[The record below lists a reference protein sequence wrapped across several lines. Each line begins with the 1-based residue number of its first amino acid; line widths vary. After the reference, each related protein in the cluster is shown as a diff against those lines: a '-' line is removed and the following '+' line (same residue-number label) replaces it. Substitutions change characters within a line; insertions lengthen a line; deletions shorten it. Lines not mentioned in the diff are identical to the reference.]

1 MKIKNLTNDVY
12 KGKRVK
18 PISEPDSNEIEKNVY
33 IVDTGCIEYGLINY
47 KKIYPCIISDDLKEK
62 FILRNGDIIINTRSG
77 KDTKHVAFVDN
88 LNNKKL
94 VPNSDF
100 IIIRNIDNEKYLP
113 EYVAIYLENNYIKI
127 LDKPAISIMD
137 IEDTELP
144 SIDIQEQKKIINI
157 IGTINRKELIYKN
170 LLSNENRIKKIYN
183 KQFFLERK
191 EENE

>member
-47 KKIYPCIISDDLKEK
+47 NKIYPCIISDDLKEK
-62 FILRNGDIIINTRSG
+62 FILRNGDIIINTRPG

-170 LLSNENRIKKIYN
+170 LLSNENRVKKIFN
-183 KQFFLERK
+183 KQFFLEGK